1 MENKRVAKKLI
12 LIFLV
17 ALLLRIGFI
26 MMLDNTVDVWGDW
39 WDELGLKI
47 AGGQGFWVNNPYFEG
62 GTPFYSWRPPGF
74 PFFLAGIYSV
84 FGHSYLAAK
93 IGLAVLSAL
102 SCILLF
108 FIASDVLENE
118 KAGTWCSAIYAVYPP
133 SIFWTG
139 YLSPVTNEIFL
150 ALLIVLLILKW
161 GKNKRSIHL
170 IAAGFF
176 TGAAVLTRSN
186 FFVMI
191 PATAIFLLVKHRKF
205 LWKGMA
211 LYLLAC
217 LIILSPWII
226 RNYRIHKTF
235 VLTSTEGGVVCYIAN
250 NEKSIYQPS
259 GYWDPTGRQDEPVM
273 EEIKGLSEVD
283 TDRYLYRAAISFIRE
298 NPGVY
303 FRLVKGRLLRFWKL
317 SPHTF
322 SGPGESYK
330 SYHVKIALLTNI
342 PVFILAVLGF
352 LFSLKRW
359 RDFSFFYLLVIFW
372 SVPIILFF
380 KTIIRYREPLMPF
393 LILAGVFA
401 LCFLFNPKLN
411 KGEGEK

>member
-1 MENKRVAKKLI
+1 MENKRIEKKLI
-12 LIFLV
+12 LIFLF

-47 AGGQGFWVNNPYFEG
+47 AGGQGFWVNNPYFKG

-93 IGLAVLSAL
+93 IGLALLSAL

-108 FIASDVLENE
+108 FIASDVFDSD
-118 KAGTWCSAIYAVYPP
+118 KAGTWCAVIYAVYPP

-150 ALLIVLLILKW
+150 MLLIVLLILKW
-161 GKNKRSIHL
+161 GKNKRSICL

-186 FFVMI
+186 FLVLI
-191 PATAIFLLVKHRKF
+191 PAAALFLLVKYRKF
-205 LWKGMA
+205 LWKGLA
-211 LYLLAC
+211 LYLLAG
-217 LIILSPWII
+217 LITLAPWII

-250 NEKSIYQPS
+250 NKVALSL
-259 GYWDPTGRQDEPVM
+259 PTGYLDPVDIEGTYVM
-273 EEIKGLSEVD
+273 DDISGLSEVRI
-283 TDRYLYRAAISFIRE
+283 DRYFYREALVFIRN
-298 NPGVY
+298 NPAAY
-303 FRLVKGRLLRFWKL
+303 LRLVKDRFFRFWKL

-330 SYHVKIALLTNI
+330 SYHVKIAFLTNL
-342 PVFILAVLGF
+342 PVFILAMAGF

-372 SVPIILFF
+372 SVPIILLF

-393 LILAGVFA
+393 IIIFA
-401 LCFLFNPKLN
+401 YLTIHSVLN
-411 KGEGEK
+411 RFRRKNAA